1 MCNNIDDLFYQV
13 CAEEQKKLSSQKLVE
28 AMPKLKRGDCFEP
41 IATYI
46 MQFPKRFYDFWV
58 LQPNFDY
65 CEIFNNGVRS
75 FTHKK
80 IRISSPWDINN
91 SRRFPVRDYSWLL
104 DVLLGTEKKVSL
116 FQTTEKVEGDAQSVY
131 TLLDRIIADG
141 DIKFNELWRVWVDL
155 DSYVFTRYDITNW
168 FSFLKSQI
176 PVRLVDEDEM
186 PKVNLPRVEGRR
198 DDDYKKTMEILGCY
212 KSDIKEILMCLKR
225 IKECAEQEHIEYEHL
240 FVIVYL
246 HELAHAA
253 LDSSIDVEEGE
264 LNGDKHYSI
273 NFNGYNEVNTQI
285 SASAFAMEESLANM
299 IMLKYLDWYSEV
311 EPECDKLFENAE
323 KFVKSQ
329 IDEYKFGLEQFKADV
344 DWTKWRKYK
353 SEDHDKHEKLEEW
366 YQNCY
371 GKENYTK
378 EMFDKVFE

>member
-1 MCNNIDDLFYQV
+1 MKPSILDDYS
-13 CAEEQKKLSSQKLVE
+13 AENQSPVRVIEDEMQ
-28 AMPKLKRGDCFEP
+28 KLKRNDDFEG
-41 IATYI
+41 IAFYI

-58 LQPNFDY
+58 LLPDFDY

-141 DIKFNELWRVWVDL
+141 DIKFNELWRVRVDL
-155 DSYVFTRYDITNW
+155 DSYVFTKYDITNW
-168 FSFLKSQI
+168 FSFLKFQI

-253 LDSSIDVEEGE
+253 LDSSITVEEE
-264 LNGDKHYSI
+264 ESNGDKHYSI
-273 NFNGYNEVNTQI
+273 SSNGQNEVNTQD

-311 EPECDKLFENAE
+311 EPECDKLFESAE

-329 IDEYKFGLEQFKADV
+329 IDEYKFGLKQFKADV